1 MRVKKLKL
9 FILLIAIIASMA
21 HMSVYAAPTLD
32 DLTSGKGDVVAE
44 ETIPYPSNYDTDSE
58 NGFFESLA
66 GEVDFTRQEQAV
78 VDVQKKV
85 HSPIAI
91 VFQMAVYGL
100 TVAVTGKILID
111 LFFIM
116 VPSFR
121 FLFMKPEGNMMGN
134 TPMGMRTGGIA
145 PMAPA
150 MPGLGGMGMPGAM
163 GQVPIDF
170 NRYKGVSESAIKAV
184 ERNKEP
190 NSKGALGIYFK
201 DTVVE
206 SVFAGTLLVL
216 ALTGVLQQIGFYLGD
231 MIVNMIQGMM

>member
-1 MRVKKLKL
+1 
-9 FILLIAIIASMA
+9 
-21 HMSVYAAPTLD
+21 
-32 DLTSGKGDVVAE
+32 
-44 ETIPYPSNYDTDSE
+44 
-58 NGFFESLA
+58 
-66 GEVDFTRQEQAV
+66 
-78 VDVQKKV
+78 
-85 HSPIAI
+85 
-91 VFQMAVYGL
+91 
-100 TVAVTGKILID
+100 
-111 LFFIM
+111 
-116 VPSFR
+116 
-121 FLFMKPEGNMMGN
+121 MKPEGNMMGN
-134 TPMGMRTGGIA
+134 TPMGMRAGGIA

-163 GQVPIDF
+163 GQVPINFDK
-170 NRYKGVSESAIKAV
+170 YKGVSESAIKAV